1 MQPVIQSSA
10 NSTARWKMDKI
21 LALQIEIA
29 LKEAKVKMLDVVI
42 QSNKEVIEIIQQ
54 LKSLINTNT
63 KNGNSN

>member
-1 MQPVIQSSA
+1 
-10 NSTARWKMDKI
+10 MDKI